1 VLRRVVFPAL
11 ALVTVC
17 SSTVPLLARPAGA
30 DQLSDAK
37 AKASQI
43 EAEIQSTG
51 QRISAL
57 GQRFDQDQAQVTQ
70 LDQQITATK
79 AKIATDRQEV
89 AKDRATL
96 QSAAI
101 NTYVAEGSAGSVSP
115 LFSSNQHTLA
125 EAQTYSQV
133 AEGDLNVS
141 VADLHTAQSQLN
153 QQQSSLQSQQQQA
166 TQAAN
171 SAQAAEQA
179 AVQVQGQ
186 QQAAEA
192 QAQGQ
197 VAQIIAQQQAAAA
210 AAAQQAANQRIA
222 AATAQQQ
229 AAQAAAAAG
238 SGSGSAATSTAGENP
253 PPPAP
258 GGGGAAAVAAAQ
270 SQLGVPYVWGGETP
284 GVGFDCSGLTAW
296 AWGQAGVGL
305 PHFSGA
311 QMADST
317 PVPIAD
323 LEPGDL
329 LFYGPGGSDHVAM
342 YIGGGEMVE
351 APYTGAVV
359 WDTAARFGDGFAGA
373 GRP

>member
-1 VLRRVVFPAL
+1 MPSHLAFPTGGRNICDPPEGGILDSGGRTGLKRPPIVIDVERPRRPSTPRSVRKTSVLRRVVFPAL

-70 LDQQITATK
+70 LDQQITTTK

-197 VAQIIAQQQAAAA
+197 VAQIIAQQQ
-210 AAAQQAANQRIA
+210 
-222 AATAQQQ
+222 
-229 AAQAAAAAG
+229 
-238 SGSGSAATSTAGENP
+238 
-253 PPPAP
+253 
-258 GGGGAAAVAAAQ
+258 
-270 SQLGVPYVWGGETP
+270 
-284 GVGFDCSGLTAW
+284 
-296 AWGQAGVGL
+296 
-305 PHFSGA
+305 
-311 QMADST
+311 
-317 PVPIAD
+317 
-323 LEPGDL
+323 
-329 LFYGPGGSDHVAM
+329 
-342 YIGGGEMVE
+342 
-351 APYTGAVV
+351 
-359 WDTAARFGDGFAGA
+359 
-373 GRP
+373 